1 MTWIARIA
9 AFAAA
14 LMVGSFTGF
23 VASQDDSFNG
33 TAVVDQREE
42 IDPRTELTTADLLGT
57 WKGSWGYNSVDC
69 TIEIT
74 WVKGDEF
81 SGTLR
86 KEGAEI
92 LVHGTFSRATRA
104 VEFREIKVVRL
115 GADMRQWSLG
125 ENRGSLSR
133 DGRIMYG
140 TGVDE
145 WGQYAWAV
153 SDDR

>member
-1 MTWIARIA
+1 MGA
-9 AFAAA
+9 
-14 LMVGSFTGF
+14 MVIGSITGSLF
-23 VASQDDSFNG
+23 VSSFDRGIDQTTVIVQQEQNVPLRVSTASH
-33 TAVVDQREE
+33 
-42 IDPRTELTTADLLGT
+42 LLGT
-57 WKGSWGYNSVDC
+57 WKGSWGYNAGDC
-69 TIEIT
+69 ALEIT
-74 WVKGDEF
+74 SVKGDEF

-92 LVHGTFSRATRA
+92 AIHGIFDPVSRA
-104 VEFREIKVVRL
+104 VEFRDIKVIRL

-133 DGRIMYG
+133 DNRIMFG

-153 SDDR
+153 SNR